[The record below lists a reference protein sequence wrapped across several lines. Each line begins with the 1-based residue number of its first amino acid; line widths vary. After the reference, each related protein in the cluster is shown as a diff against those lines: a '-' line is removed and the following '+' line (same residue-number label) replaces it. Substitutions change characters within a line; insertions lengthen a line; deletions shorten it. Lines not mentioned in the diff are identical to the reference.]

1 MHYRTVCVCYAVEHC
16 PTVMLKCLTPRD
28 CVLYSLV
35 QVTICLLGDA
45 ESIKELLAA
54 ERLEAQGLG
63 TTDGNTDQV
72 GGLCLS
78 LWVIYVCDKYRTVA
92 SVCCLGYTERA
103 PMPRWEPEVTR
114 QTCTHKHAHAWLHL
128 VASWAYAKEAN
139 CCKWGS

>member
-1 MHYRTVCVCYAVEHC
+1 MCHAVKHC
-16 PTVMLKCLTPRD
+16 PTAVLQYLTPRD

-45 ESIKELLAA
+45 EIIKELLAA

-63 TTDGNTDQV
+63 TTNGNTDQV

-78 LWVIYVCDKYRTVA
+78 KWVIYVCDKYRTVA
-92 SVCCLGYTERA
+92 YVCCLECTERA
-103 PMPRWEPEVTR
+103 PMSRWEPEVTR
-114 QTCTHKHAHAWLHL
+114 HTCAHKHAYAWLHPL
-128 VASWAYAKEAN
+128 ASLAYTKEAN